1 MFGKLISKFFSGV
14 CARVRVC
21 VADASHYT
29 LRDMADELTTKVQP
43 ESLKKPGF
51 AMIQGMPCRI
61 AEINHKPKATAN
73 GNKRLHLV
81 GHHIDTGKKYEDTL
95 NLTAGFHGI
104 DVPVTQKVSYTLLD
118 VDTSTG
124 FLSLLTESGE
134 TKEDVGLSKAE
145 DGKAFDEIGQSLLER
160 FEAGESLK
168 VHVLTIMGKDIV
180 DGVVRDTD

>member
-1 MFGKLISKFFSGV
+1 
-14 CARVRVC
+14 
-21 VADASHYT
+21 
-29 LRDMADELTTKVQP
+29 MAETDELTTKIMP
-43 ESLKKPGF
+43 EALKKPGF

-61 AEINHKPKATAN
+61 SEINHKPKATAN

-104 DVPVTQKVSYTLLD
+104 DVPVTVKAAYTLLD
-118 VDTSTG
+118 VDTSSG
-124 FLSLLTESGE
+124 FLSLLTEGGD

-145 DGKAFDEIGQSLLER
+145 DGEFDAIGKELLQR

-180 DGVVRDTD
+180 ENVVRDTD